1 MKTIRFTQSINMSV
15 TIQANVPDDWD
26 DEAIQ
31 NFAEEA
37 MLNVVVT
44 SADDFNDPAE
54 DITVELDHAQIEDAQ
69 VW

>member
-44 SADDFNDPAE
+44 SADDFNDHAE
-54 DITVELDHAQIEDAQ
+54 DITVELDHAEINDAQ